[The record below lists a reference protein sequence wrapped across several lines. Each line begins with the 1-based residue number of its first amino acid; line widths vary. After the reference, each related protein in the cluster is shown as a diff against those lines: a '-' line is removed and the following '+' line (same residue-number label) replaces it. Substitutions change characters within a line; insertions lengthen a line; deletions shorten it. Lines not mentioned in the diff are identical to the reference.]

1 MSAPNGYAEHVSDG
15 LSVNSYVVLGFLR
28 VGARSGYEIKRAAD
42 ASTRFFWV
50 LSPPQIYSELS
61 HLEEAGLVQGHSEPR
76 GERRRRLFELT
87 PAGEEALVGWL
98 QESGPMNLEVR
109 DPALLKLFFA
119 DALPPGEILGH
130 VQAMRRRAER
140 MLEIF
145 EQDIL
150 PLAEQTDAN
159 GLHYPLIASGFG
171 HGLYQWMVT
180 WATELEH
187 KLEQK
192 AVGAR
197 AEH

>member
-1 MSAPNGYAEHVSDG
+1 MGVG
-15 LSVNSYVVLGFLR
+15 LSVNSYVVLGFLS

-61 HLEEAGLVQGHSEPR
+61 SLEEAGLVKGHSEPR

-98 QESGPMNLEVR
+98 HESGPMNLEVR

-145 EQDIL
+145 EQEIL

-159 GLHYPLIASGFG
+159 GLHYPLIASSFG
-171 HGLYQWMVT
+171 HGLYRWMLQ
-180 WATELEH
+180 WATELEAR
-187 KLEQK
+187 LEK
-192 AVGAR
+192 DPVGAGAHR
-197 AEH
+197 

>member
-1 MSAPNGYAEHVSDG
+1 VGVG
-15 LSVNSYVVLGFLR
+15 LSVNSYVVLGFLK

-61 HLEEAGLVQGHSEPR
+61 ILEEAGLVKGHSEPR

-87 PAGEEALVGWL
+87 PAGEEALVRWL
-98 QESGPMNLEVR
+98 HESGPMNLEVR

-119 DALPPGEILGH
+119 DALPAGEILGH

-159 GLHYPLIASGFG
+159 GLHYPLIASSFG
-171 HGLYQWMVT
+171 HGLYRWMLQ
-180 WATELEH
+180 WATELEAR
-187 KLEQK
+187 LEK
-192 AVGAR
+192 DPVGA
-197 AEH
+197 HH

>member
-1 MSAPNGYAEHVSDG
+1 VG
-15 LSVNSYVVLGFLR
+15 LCVNSYVVLGFLR

-50 LSPPQIYSELS
+50 LSPPQIYSELNN
-61 HLEEAGLVQGHSEPR
+61 LEEAGLVKGHSEPR
-76 GERRRRLFELT
+76 GERARRLFELT
-87 PAGEEALVGWL
+87 AAGEEALVEWL
-98 QESGPMNLEVR
+98 KESGPMNLEVR

-140 MLEIF
+140 MLEVF

-159 GLHYPLIASGFG
+159 GMHYPLITSSFG
-171 HGLYQWMVT
+171 HGLYKWMLQWSV
-180 WATELEH
+180 ELER
-187 KLEQK
+187 KL
-192 AVGAR
+192 ADTPVRAGAP
-197 AEH
+197 E